1 MYSQNITNQI
11 EKLAST
17 LYVHSDYHKK
27 VNMAV
32 GHSVA
37 WDKFEIILLSEEIKK
52 LGFVFQEMHG
62 SN

>member
-1 MYSQNITNQI
+1 MDKNITNQV

-17 LYVHSDYHKK
+17 LYAHSDYHSK
-27 VNMAV
+27 VDKAV

-52 LGFVFQEMHG
+52 LGFTYQGAHEARV
-62 SN
+62 